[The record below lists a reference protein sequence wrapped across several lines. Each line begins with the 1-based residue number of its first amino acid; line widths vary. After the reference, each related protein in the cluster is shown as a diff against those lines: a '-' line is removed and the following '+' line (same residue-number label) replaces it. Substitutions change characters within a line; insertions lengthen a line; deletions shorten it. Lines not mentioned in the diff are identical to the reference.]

1 MFDSDGKGSCKS
13 RVKGLNLIH
22 SEVVDSAFYYPDG
35 KDVDVNVVFQIWSKH
50 HQIYEEK
57 IDLSNL
63 IKIYSLSDGGTSGST
78 RNKKHLYSC
87 DYYLPST
94 CFGEDCMK
102 IYDDFE
108 ELPHRRGYGIV
119 AINHQNNIQD
129 IMNEINWSEVAFPST
144 NGAFNLRFDIIEK
157 TIWKNL
163 PMTIKE
169 LSQSNPNTLES
180 LLY

>member
-1 MFDSDGKGSCKS
+1 
-13 RVKGLNLIH
+13 
-22 SEVVDSAFYYPDG
+22 
-35 KDVDVNVVFQIWSKH
+35 
-50 HQIYEEK
+50 
-57 IDLSNL
+57 
-63 IKIYSLSDGGTSGST
+63 
-78 RNKKHLYSC
+78 
-87 DYYLPST
+87 
-94 CFGEDCMK
+94 MK

-163 PMTIKE
+163 PMTVKE